1 MNGPDLKV
9 LAGNADDGARTLV
22 PAVDRAIR
30 ILILLEAQPN
40 QPLTVSDIARALDIP
55 KSTTFNICSAL
66 VEGQLLRRSRDG
78 FQLGRLLVQLG
89 SAYVASINLVREFYE
104 VAVTAPA
111 DLQATIQLG
120 VLDEK
125 FNVVF
130 LAYQDCDS
138 GLRLGLGGAVG
149 RLVSANCS
157 ACGKALLA
165 LLPDE
170 EFQQR
175 LAAVPQLTK
184 LTRNSITSPNRLI
197 KEVAEVKRRGYSTD
211 DEETLAGLRCVAKA
225 FPTSYA
231 DYGLAAVSVSAD
243 KNTLTKKRQ
252 TLLRGVLQ
260 DVVEALQRRV

>member
-9 LAGNADDGARTLV
+9 LAGNASNGARSLV

-30 ILILLEAQPN
+30 ILTLLEAQPN
-40 QPLTVSDIARALDIP
+40 QPMTVSDIARALDIP

-89 SAYVASINLVREFYE
+89 SAYVSSINLVREFYE

-120 VLDEK
+120 VLDERL
-125 FNVVF
+125 NVIF

-149 RLVSANCS
+149 RLVPANCS

-165 LLPDE
+165 LLPEE
-170 EFQQR
+170 EFRQR

-184 LTRNSITSPNRLI
+184 LTRHSISSPARLA
-197 KEVAEVKRRGYSTD
+197 KEIADIRRDGYSTD
-211 DEETLAGLRCVAKA
+211 DEETLADLRCVAMA

-231 DYGLAAVSVSAD
+231 DYGLVAVSISAD

-252 TLLRGVLQ
+252 NVIRDVLR